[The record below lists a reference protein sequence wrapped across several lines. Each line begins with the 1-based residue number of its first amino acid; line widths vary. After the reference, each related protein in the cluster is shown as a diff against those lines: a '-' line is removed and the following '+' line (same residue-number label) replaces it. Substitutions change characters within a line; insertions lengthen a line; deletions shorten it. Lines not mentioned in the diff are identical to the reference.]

1 MVRNTWFR
9 CPITSMKG
17 KKSNSAE
24 IKLLNVHVVEDLRIC
39 DKYSHVTLLVVS
51 KHKIKY
57 QIVQILPTEVSFNI
71 KIAQFVD
78 AGKITGCQF
87 EELCRKYKSFF
98 L

>member
-1 MVRNTWFR
+1 
-9 CPITSMKG
+9 MKG

-57 QIVQILPTEVSFNI
+57 QIVQILPTEVSFNV

-78 AGKITGCQF
+78 ASKITGCQF
-87 EELCRKYKSFF
+87 ESCVESTNRFF

>member
-1 MVRNTWFR
+1 
-9 CPITSMKG
+9 MKG

-57 QIVQILPTEVSFNI
+57 QIVQILPTEVSFNV

-87 EELCRKYKSFF
+87 ESCVESTNRFF

>member
-1 MVRNTWFR
+1 
-9 CPITSMKG
+9 MKG

-57 QIVQILPTEVSFNI
+57 QIVQILPTEVSFNM

-87 EELCRKYKSFF
+87 ESCVESTNRFF